1 LGSSG
6 QTNVF
11 GCLRNVI
18 GISAGGYHNVALV
31 AGVFPI
37 QFSDV
42 NYVPGGQVHLT
53 VSGPPG
59 DVYRVLWSTNL
70 HDWQAIASVTNL
82 GGIMPFTDPGA
93 AGYSRRFYRLVMP

>member
-1 LGSSG
+1 
-6 QTNVF
+6 VP
-11 GCLRNVI
+11 GCLRNI
-18 GISAGGYHNVALV
+18 ITISAGGFHNLALV

-37 QFSDV
+37 QLSDV

-70 HDWQAIASVTNL
+70 HDWQSIASVTNS

-93 AGYSRRFYRLVMP
+93 AGYNRRFYRLVMP